1 MDSGLAPSA
10 RPGMTALFLL
20 RRAARARCRTCGRG
34 VERAVG
40 QPVPDLAAAE
50 QRNSEI
56 AAHLEL
62 LTIGSEAHERAIDLA
77 VARVHDRPVLVR
89 IAVALHPSD
98 QRQALHRTAFVRAL
112 ALVADPVWVLAGLK
126 EDLDDLALIDAVAF
140 LDLEPAL
147 GLTAVLVHLFPQTR
161 SCRLGGGNGRRC
173 GSDDEDGTHQD

>member
-20 RRAARARCRTCGRG
+20 RRAAGARCRTCGRG
-34 VERAVG
+34 AERAVG

-89 IAVALHPSD
+89 N
-98 QRQALHRTAFVRAL
+98 
-112 ALVADPVWVLAGLK
+112 
-126 EDLDDLALIDAVAF
+126 AVAF

-161 SCRLGGGNGRRC
+161 SCRLGGGNG
-173 GSDDEDGTHQD
+173 